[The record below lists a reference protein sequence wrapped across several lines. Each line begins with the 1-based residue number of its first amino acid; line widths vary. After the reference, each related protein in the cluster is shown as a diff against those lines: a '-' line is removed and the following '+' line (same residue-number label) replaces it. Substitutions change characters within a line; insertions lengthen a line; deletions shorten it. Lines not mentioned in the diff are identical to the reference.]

1 MIYRKLIAAASI
13 AMLAGMNVR
22 AAEGDKPWKET
33 AEISAVSTNGNSKAT
48 TISGKN
54 MFSYKWQRAS
64 FETNVGGLGSE
75 SNDRTTAEQYF
86 ANEKLTWD
94 LIGRNYTFE
103 RFAWDKDRFAGI
115 NNRYDAS
122 IGLGRHFFEEKAR
135 NQFML
140 ELGGGYINEER
151 PTPPRNEFGAGRAY
165 AKYEFKISETSLFSQ
180 DGEFLHNFKDS
191 DDYRLTTISAI
202 QVAISTHLSLK
213 ASYTWKRVGKPPTGF
228 VRDDTITSLA
238 LIVNY

>member
-1 MIYRKLIAAASI
+1 MIQRKLVLAASFLMFANAAAF
-13 AMLAGMNVR
+13 
-22 AAEGDKPWKET
+22 AAEGEKPWKET

-54 MFSYKWQRAS
+54 TFTYKWQKAK
-64 FETNVGGLGSE
+64 FEANAGGLGSE

-103 RFAWDKDRFAGI
+103 RFGWDKDRFAGI
-115 NNRYDAS
+115 RNRYDISA
-122 IGLGRHFFEEKAR
+122 GLGRHFFEEKAR

-151 PTPPRNEFGAGRAY
+151 PTPPRNEFGSGRAY
-165 AKYEFKISETSLFSQ
+165 AKYEFKISETSLLSQ
-180 DGEFLHNFKDS
+180 DGEVLHNFKDS

-213 ASYTWKRVGKPPTGF
+213 ASYTWKRVGKPPLGF

>member
-1 MIYRKLIAAASI
+1 MIHRAAALLLTSILMFGTGSVIAAD
-13 AMLAGMNVR
+13 
-22 AAEGDKPWKET
+22 EKPWKET
-33 AEISAVSTNGNSKAT
+33 AEVSVVSTNGNSKAT
-48 TISGKN
+48 TVSGKYT
-54 MFSYKWQRAS
+54 FTYKWQRAN
-64 FETNVGGLGSE
+64 FELNAGGLGSE

-94 LIGRNYTFE
+94 LIGRNYTFQ
-103 RFAWDKDRFAGI
+103 RFGWDKDRFAGI
-115 NNRYDAS
+115 RNRYDISA
-122 IGLGRHFFEEKAR
+122 GLGRHFFDAKAR

-165 AKYEFKISETSLFSQ
+165 SKYEFKISETSLFSQ

-191 DDYRLTTISAI
+191 DDYRLTTVSAI
-202 QVAISTHLSLK
+202 QVAISSNLSLK
-213 ASYTWKRVGKPPTGF
+213 ASYTWKRVGKPPVGF
-228 VRDDTITSLA
+228 VRDDTTTAVA